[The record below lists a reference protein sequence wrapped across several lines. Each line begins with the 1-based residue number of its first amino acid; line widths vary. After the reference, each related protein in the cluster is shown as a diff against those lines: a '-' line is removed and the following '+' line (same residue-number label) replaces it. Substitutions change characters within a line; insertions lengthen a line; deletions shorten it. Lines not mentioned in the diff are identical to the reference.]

1 MNENVLRKERENVFK
16 INHYYYLVESCLK
29 GFFDNYVPVR
39 VLEMNQKFIKFL
51 DLLENKEYNK
61 VLNHSCLTQFWS
73 FYPFSYL
80 FEKIGFSKLES
91 NPFNINEIYVVSC
104 YENDNNYIIHLIER
118 GNKGF
123 FIKKKEE
130 FYDLNLEEL
139 KRVGEAFT
147 DIKLEYNK
155 YHFFENPTLDFHN
168 LPFKELRCDKR
179 VKVLMNTLNTNEY
192 VVFFNEESLIHK
204 KYLLDKT
211 SQPSEIT
218 RLEDLKKMKG
228 EEIVSVGCLLKKIL
242 NIKDFKIID
251 KYVLQTFETSLIRK

>member
-29 GFFDNYVPVR
+29 GFGENYVPVR
-39 VLEMNQKFIKFL
+39 VLEMNQKSIKFL
-51 DLLENKEYNK
+51 DLLENKEYDK
-61 VLNHSCLTQFWS
+61 ELNNSCLTQFRS
-73 FYPFSYL
+73 FYPSSYL

-104 YENDNNYIIHLIER
+104 YENDNNYIIHFIER
-118 GNKGF
+118 VSKGF
-123 FIKKKEE
+123 IVKKKEE

-139 KRVGEAFT
+139 KKVGEAFT

-155 YHFFENPTLDFHN
+155 YHFFENPTLDFN
-168 LPFKELRCDKR
+168 NLLPFKELRCDKR
-179 VKVLMNTLNTNEY
+179 VKVLMNTNEY

-204 KYLLDKT
+204 KYLLYKT
-211 SQPSEIT
+211 SQPSEIK

-228 EEIVSVGCLLKKIL
+228 EEIRSVGYLLKKIF
-242 NIKDFKIID
+242 NIEDFKIID
-251 KYVLQTFETSLIRK
+251 KYVLETFETSRIRK